1 MIGKLTYDQLDE
13 LTEKLSTSNTNLRSS
28 LEFYNTDSDLASK
41 TNKLLQFSNE
51 LEKYINNLKSII
63 SLNKD
68 ADIVIN
74 RLKEQ

>member
-1 MIGKLTYDQLDE
+1 MIGNLTYEQIEQLIQS
-13 LTEKLSTSNTNLRSS
+13 LSNSNTNLRKT
-28 LEFYNTDSDLASK
+28 LEYYNNDNELTSK

-51 LEKYINNLKSII
+51 LDKYINSLNDMVN
-63 SLNKD
+63 LNKD